1 MFKPFP
7 INLHVANVYSGPGGE
22 VRDALRLA

>member
-7 INLHVANVYSGPGGE
+7 INVHVANEYSGPGGE
-22 VRDALRLA
+22 VGDALRLA